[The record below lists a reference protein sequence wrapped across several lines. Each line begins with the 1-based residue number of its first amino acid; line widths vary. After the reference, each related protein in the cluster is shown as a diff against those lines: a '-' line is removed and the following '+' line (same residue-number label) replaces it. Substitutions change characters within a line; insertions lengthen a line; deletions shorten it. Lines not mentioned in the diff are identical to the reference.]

1 MIGEDKTAGTECR
14 GMSERALKM
23 LRIYLD
29 ARADEEA
36 VWEIGAGRIDGEI
49 SASARRMVGEIIER
63 HPDKAVSIIRKWMI
77 QYH

>member
-1 MIGEDKTAGTECR
+1 MMGEDKIGGRECR
-14 GMSERALKM
+14 GMGNRALKM

-29 ARADEEA
+29 ARATEEA
-36 VWEIGAGRIDGEI
+36 EWGIDTRRIDGEI

-63 HPDKAVSIIRKWMI
+63 YPDKAVSIIRKWMI

>member
-1 MIGEDKTAGTECR
+1 MGD
-14 GMSERALKM
+14 RALKM

-29 ARADEEA
+29 ARADELKMLRIYLDARADEEA
-36 VWEIGAGRIDGEI
+36 EWGIDTRRTDGEI
-49 SASARRMVGEIIER
+49 SVSARCMVGEIIER

>member
-1 MIGEDKTAGTECR
+1 
-14 GMSERALKM
+14 MSDRALKM

-36 VWEIGAGRIDGEI
+36 EWEFDTRRIDGEI
-49 SASARRMVGEIIER
+49 GASARRMVGEIIDR
-63 HPDKAVSIIRKWMI
+63 HPVKAVSIIRKWMI

>member
-1 MIGEDKTAGTECR
+1 MMAEGKTAGMECR
-14 GMSERALKM
+14 GMSDRALKM

-29 ARADEEA
+29 ARAAEEA
-36 VWEIGAGRIDGEI
+36 EAGIDADRIDGEV

-63 HPDKAVSIIRKWMI
+63 HPDKAISIIRNWMV

>member
-1 MIGEDKTAGTECR
+1 
-14 GMSERALKM
+14 MSDRALKM

-36 VWEIGAGRIDGEI
+36 EWEIDTRRVDGEI

-63 HPDKAVSIIRKWMI
+63 YPDKAVSIIRKWMI

>member
-1 MIGEDKTAGTECR
+1 
-14 GMSERALKM
+14 MSDRALKM

-36 VWEIGAGRIDGEI
+36 EWGIDTRRVEGEV

-63 HPDKAVSIIRKWMI
+63 HPDRAVSIIRKWMI
-77 QYH
+77 QIH